1 MRSRTHSPAF
11 TRRFRFSVRSVSA
24 ECERVEVAG
33 RTQCLIENF
42 TKLDQVVL
50 LSKQT
55 RTKDVL
61 RLKMLTLWAMRDF
74 TKKWGSSVT

>member
-1 MRSRTHSPAF
+1 M
-11 TRRFRFSVRSVSA
+11 
-24 ECERVEVAG
+24 
-33 RTQCLIENF
+33 IENF